1 MIKWKWN
8 FFTIINSIPF
18 YSGVLVRICGSD
30 VKIIWLNCG
39 GFCSL
44 VVITSASHAV
54 AGSSPARN
62 NFGFASKSYC
72 FSTSS
77 LMDNQLESLCK
88 ALDCLFSFLVSDFDY
103 FPLITLLG
111 RAGNFQLYSTVPIVV
126 LSASTMNSRH
136 SWLYT
141 LYTRHKKLKD
151 H

>member
-1 MIKWKWN
+1 M
-8 FFTIINSIPF
+8 
-18 YSGVLVRICGSD
+18 GVSV
-30 VKIIWLNCG
+30 VWWL
-39 GFCSL
+39 SRPPH
-44 VVITSASHAV
+44 TRKV

-111 RAGNFQLYSTVPIVV
+111 RVGNFQLYCTVPIVV

-136 SWLYT
+136 S
-141 LYTRHKKLKD
+141 
-151 H
+151 